1 MLRIFGKHKTSAKNQ
16 DRTVKVDTGL
26 DVSKINEAILRFPIG
41 KKIHCFPEFQ
51 SQLTFESIVIGY
63 SINNALVFS
72 PNDIY
77 HDARENG
84 DVLYVKNND
93 GEQRFK
99 YIKSFNI
106 IIPDNTD
113 DNHQLDYLRKS
124 EICKTA
130 FRNGNNITLIADN
143 TDKGTP
149 QVETTV
155 TKTTIPK
162 DGYYANNKVV
172 YLGPNLNSL
181 SYIDQRQ
188 HYRLRIWLPATLS
201 VSADNPADCHLSDF
215 SDESVQIR
223 FNEGDA
229 FLSEISAND
238 EAVVTFQLDNSLP
251 PFVIRG
257 NILRKNNNAVVITL
271 KHIFKNVKFCRLD
284 LVDKLVIKT
293 TLLQHPETILE

>member
-1 MLRIFGKHKTSAKNQ
+1 MLRIFGKHNTSAKNH
-16 DRTVKVDTGL
+16 DRTAEIDIGL
-26 DVSKINEAILRFPIG
+26 DISKINEVILRFPIG

-72 PNDIY
+72 LNDIY

-84 DVLYVKNND
+84 DVLFVKNND

-99 YIKSFNI
+99 YFKTFNI

-124 EICKTA
+124 EIRRFA
-130 FRNGNNITLIADN
+130 FRNGNNLTLIADN
-143 TDKGTP
+143 TERGTP

-155 TKTTIPK
+155 TRTTIPK

-172 YLGPNLNSL
+172 YLGPNLDSL

-201 VSADNPADCHLSDF
+201 ISANNPVSCHLFDF

-223 FNEGDA
+223 FDDGDT
-229 FLSEISAND
+229 LPVKISDND
-238 EAVVTFQLDNSLP
+238 EAVMKFQLDESSP
-251 PFVIRG
+251 PFIIRG

-271 KHIFKNVKFCRLD
+271 NHIFKDDKFCRLD
-284 LVDKLVIKT
+284 LIDKLVIKT
-293 TLLQHPETILE
+293 TLLQHPETILD